1 MNTAILI
8 PARYGSTRYQG
19 KPLVELNGVPMIK
32 RVYDACIASK
42 MPTYV
47 LTDDK
52 RIAKV
57 VGPRSLVDDEEY
69 ENGTERCAEA
79 IQKINEVYDVVVN
92 LQGDAPLTPHWFVED
107 LIKLPILIHYQSQE
121 SVSYTHLTLPTTP
134 YV

>member
-57 VGPRSLVDDEEY
+57 VGRRSLVDDEEY
-69 ENGTERCAEA
+69 EME
-79 IQKINEVYDVVVN
+79 QKDVQV
-92 LQGDAPLTPHWFVED
+92 LYESF
-107 LIKLPILIHYQSQE
+107 IH
-121 SVSYTHLTLPTTP
+121 
-134 YV
+134 